1 MCEMQG
7 YHGDGNLYMKCFLSY
22 HIDSWSIILQYVH
35 CCPFCN
41 CEFSVTK
48 HKAKTWYSVC
58 EPQVLLHTVYS
69 GCLPYIKAW
78 NILLMFHMWLFV
90 WDVLRCA
97 TCIHVIAAVYSL
109 SYYKKWICCSFLS
122 IWLVKIQLRSHYSWS
137 NSSFT
142 LTHAMKYIYA
152 HHTIFDK
159 CCRFQNVC
167 VHVCMLNTCL
177 SVYDSVLA

>member
-1 MCEMQG
+1 
-7 YHGDGNLYMKCFLSY
+7 MKRKIIMVMEICTWNVSY
-22 HIDSWSIILQYVH
+22 HITLIHEVSYYSMYIVVHFVIVSFQSKTQSKNLILCVWTSSIITH
-35 CCPFCN
+35 CILWL
-41 CEFSVTK
+41 SAI
-48 HKAKTWYSVC
+48 HKSMKY
-58 EPQVLLHTVYS
+58 
-69 GCLPYIKAW
+69 
-78 NILLMFHMWLFV
+78 LLMFHMWLFV

-142 LTHAMKYIYA
+142 LTHAMKYMYV